1 MALGATQGHVLAGV
15 LGRTLRL
22 ALAGIAVGLVGSL
35 AVARM
40 IASLLF
46 GTAPSDPVT
55 FVGMAGLLAGVAL
68 VAGYVPAHRASRID
82 PMVALRNS

>member
-15 LGRTLRL
+15 LGKTLRL
-22 ALAGIAVGLVGSL
+22 ALAGIAVGLLGSFV
-35 AVARM
+35 VARM

-46 GTAPSDPVT
+46 GTASTDLLT
-55 FVGMAGLLAGVAL
+55 FAAMAGLLAAVAL
-68 VAGYVPAHRASRID
+68 VAGYVPAYRASRID